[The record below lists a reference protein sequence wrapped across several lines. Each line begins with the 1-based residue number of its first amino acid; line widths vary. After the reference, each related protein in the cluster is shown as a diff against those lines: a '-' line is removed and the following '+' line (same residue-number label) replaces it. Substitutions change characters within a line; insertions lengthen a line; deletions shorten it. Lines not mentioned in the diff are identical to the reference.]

1 MSEYITIGDCAAIF
15 QGRNLDKAKLNTE
28 GKGIPYIVGASCM
41 KDARLKCE
49 KYCENFENE
58 TISKLG
64 DILVST
70 VGTLGKVAINDI
82 GDCVLSRHV
91 CAVRFVPEYCPNTG
105 CCASWHRLS
114 CAYRLTMARRRAFL
128 GSSTAQKLRNY
139 PWYTSFPISSAKQ
152 LRRWCCLHHHS
163 RI

>member
-1 MSEYITIGDCAAIF
+1 MSEYITIGDCAVIF

-28 GKGIPYIVGASCM
+28 GKGIPYIVGACCM

-70 VGTLGKVAINDI
+70 VGPLGCSLCSGNIARIRSAVPLGVAGI
-82 GDCVLSRHV
+82 VH
-91 CAVRFVPEYCPNTG
+91 
-105 CCASWHRLS
+105 
-114 CAYRLTMARRRAFL
+114 
-128 GSSTAQKLRNY
+128 TA
-139 PWYTSFPISSAKQ
+139 
-152 LRRWCCLHHHS
+152 
-163 RI
+163 